1 MGILN
6 FFKTK
11 STPPM
16 TAEVEENSTLKPAKK
31 SNWIAD
37 RVSESIGKNEL
48 SDLLAGKNN
57 YFFPDREYPGAHDY
71 SVILYSGI
79 YEIYEYF
86 RNDYE
91 IKRLFEDALLSLMN
105 GTPCDLLIAFQY
117 IWRQRRCEFRGT
129 APFAIDKKILA
140 TIAAKIVEKEAELKS
155 YKERYEFGS
164 ELQDGAW
171 EHIHNIVNSIETE
184 YNSKMF

>member
-11 STPPM
+11 SKPAM

-31 SNWIAD
+31 SNWISD

-48 SDLLAGKNN
+48 SDLLVGKNN
-57 YFFPDREYPGAHDY
+57 YFFSHREYPGEHDY
-71 SVILYSGI
+71 GVILSSG
-79 YEIYEYF
+79 IYEYF

-91 IKRLFEDALLSLMN
+91 IKQLFEDTLLCLMN

-117 IWRQRRCEFRGT
+117 IWRQRCCEFRGT
-129 APFAIDKKILA
+129 APFEIDKKILA